1 MSSLPTRRHPLRL
14 TVPFFAA
21 FVCRAVCRAVIT
33 AIDTAVTKEER
44 EDVEKVEKVMRKWC
58 DTAKGK
64 DKQMCYYMGVGD
76 AQEVRDTPKSNAAKG
91 GAANARQG
99 RKGRDRQCGARG

>member
-1 MSSLPTRRHPLRL
+1 MGRAPSNELPANSPPPIRL
-14 TVPFFAA
+14 TVPFYAA

-76 AQEVRDTPKSNAAKG
+76 AQEVRDTPRTMLRRE
-91 GAANARQG
+91 GAAVA
-99 RKGRDRQCGARG
+99 